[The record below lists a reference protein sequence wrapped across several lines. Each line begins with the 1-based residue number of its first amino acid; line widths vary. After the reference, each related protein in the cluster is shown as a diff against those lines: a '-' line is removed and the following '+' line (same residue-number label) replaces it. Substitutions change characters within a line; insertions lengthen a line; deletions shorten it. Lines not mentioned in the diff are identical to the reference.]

1 MARKRDVVIA
11 VIIGVSFLIAIG
23 FFALVFIGLLA
34 EDESV
39 SWGGFGDRVAVIE
52 VYGTIYDSE
61 SIVRQLKKWGD
72 NNSIKAIVLHIDSP
86 GGAVAP
92 SQEIYNEILRIRE
105 EEEKIVVASMLSVA
119 ASGGYLISCA
129 VDKIVANPGTITG
142 SIGVVIQFPT
152 AGELFDKIGIA
163 YETVKSGELKDVGS
177 LDRSMT
183 KNEREMLTEMVMDTY
198 EQFVDVVEE
207 GRGMDREE
215 VYKLADGAVFSGR
228 RALELGLVD
237 TLGGFE
243 DAVRIAAEMAGIDGE
258 PKVVR
263 EYKPK
268 QTIWDLLG
276 SMAGEIKEISYGEIQ
291 SPRVMY
297 LY

>member
-1 MARKRDVVIA
+1 MARRRDVIIA
-11 VIIGVSFLIAIG
+11 VIIAVSFLIAIG
-23 FFALVFIGLLA
+23 FFGLIFIGLLA
-34 EDESV
+34 EDEGV
-39 SWGGFGDRVAVIE
+39 AWGGFGEKVAVVEI
-52 VYGTIYDSE
+52 YGTIYDSS

-72 NNSIKAIVLHIDSP
+72 NSSVRAIVLHIDSP

-92 SQEIYNEILRIRE
+92 SQEIYNEILRVRE
-105 EEEKIVVASMLSVA
+105 EEGKIVVASMLSVA

-129 VDKIVANPGTITG
+129 VDRIVANPGTITG

-152 AGELFDKIGIA
+152 VGELFDKIGIA
-163 YETVKSGELKDVGS
+163 YETVKSGELKDVGT
-177 LDRSMT
+177 LDRRMT

-198 EQFVDVVEE
+198 EQFVDVVAD
-207 GRGMDREE
+207 GRGMDRDD
-215 VYKLADGAVFSGR
+215 VYDVADGSVFSGR
-228 RALELGLVD
+228 RALELGLID
-237 TLGGFE
+237 TLGSFE
-243 DAVRIAAEMAGIDGE
+243 DAVRIAAEMAEIEGE

-276 SMAGEIKEISYGEIQ
+276 SLAGEIKEIGHGEIN